1 MSIDASLIAYAV
13 RYNDLLAIQQ
23 SGISRDHFVDEW
35 RSVWMYLTRMRRD
48 HDAIPTED
56 SLRSR
61 FPQLEDLPRVRRSE
75 LPMFVATIRQR
86 KKYIGFLEALRDASG
101 TSSPDDVDEAI
112 AALQGQL
119 NSLSYVHNGKS
130 HIVDLF
136 SPAISERMK
145 QEMRRRRSAE
155 YQGLP
160 SGLARFDTICGGL
173 HKQRMVTVIGRS
185 GIGKSWI
192 DLFFVTKA
200 VIAGATVMLYPLE
213 MNLFETATRL
223 YTIFTQDMFGP
234 SRALKN
240 LDLTAGRISTAKVAR
255 FTSLLEDRFKGQLYV
270 ADVSSLADPY
280 TNERIEA
287 EVEIHKPDMFW
298 VDYIT
303 LLKHLGK
310 EEGYAAVMKL
320 SNGIKTTA
328 MRRNVIGGA
337 SAQVNREALKVSAFL
352 PRLEHIAYGDS
363 IGQDSDQ
370 VFSLNRSRG
379 DLYYALV
386 KNRHGP
392 EIGKTRVHFD
402 PDRGIIREHQDQDDE
417 GDEDS

>member
-1 MSIDASLIAYAV
+1 MTIDASLISYIV
-13 RYNDLLAIQQ
+13 KYDDLLGVQKY
-23 SGISRDHFVDEW
+23 GISKDHFVDEW
-35 RSVWMYLTRMRRD
+35 RTVFTYLTRMRRE
-48 HDAIPTED
+48 HDAVPSADT
-56 SLRSR
+56 LAAR
-61 FPQLEDLPRVRRSE
+61 FPDLEDLPRVRRSE
-75 LPMFVATIRQR
+75 LPMFVSTIRQR
-86 KKYIGFLEALRDASG
+86 KKYINFLESLREASG
-101 TSSPDDVDEAI
+101 TTSPEQVDEAI
-112 AALQGQL
+112 ANLQGQL
-119 NSLSYVHNGKS
+119 NTLSYVDSAQS
-130 HIVDLF
+130 HLVDLF
-136 SPAISERMK
+136 SPEVSKRLRLEMK
-145 QEMRRRRSAE
+145 RRKTAE
-155 YQGLP
+155 FQGLP
-160 SGLARFDTICGGL
+160 TGLGRFDATCGGL
-173 HKQRMVTVIGRS
+173 HKQRMITVIGRS

-200 VIAGATVMLYPLE
+200 VMSGAKVMLYPLE
-213 MNLFETATRL
+213 MTLFETATRL

-234 SRALKN
+234 TRALKN

-255 FTSLLEDRFKGQLYV
+255 FTAMLEDRFKGQLYV

-310 EEGYAAVMKL
+310 EEGYAAVQKL

-337 SAQVNREALKVSAFL
+337 SAQVNREALKTRAFL
-352 PRLEHIAYGDS
+352 PRLEHIMYGDS

-370 VFSLNRSRG
+370 VFSLNKSGG
-379 DLYYALV
+379 DLYYAVV

-392 EIGKTRVHFD
+392 EIGKTKVQFL
-402 PDRGIIREHQDQDDE
+402 PNEGVIREYRDQDDE
-417 GDEDS
+417 DEDD

>member
-1 MSIDASLIAYAV
+1 MTIDASLISYIV
-13 RYNDLLAIQQ
+13 RYNDLLGVQQ
-23 SGISRDHFVDEW
+23 HGISKDHFVDEW
-35 RSVWMYLTRMRRD
+35 RTVWMFLTRMHRE
-48 HDAIPTED
+48 HDTVPTE
-56 SLRSR
+56 STLRSR
-61 FPQLEDLPRVRRSE
+61 FPDMEDLPRVRRAE
-75 LPMFVATIRQR
+75 LPMFIATVRQR

-101 TSSPDDVDEAI
+101 TSVPEDVDVAI
-112 AALQGQL
+112 ATLQGEL
-119 NSLSYVHNGKS
+119 NQLSYVNHGKS
-130 HIVDLF
+130 HLVDLF
-136 SPAISERMK
+136 SPDISKRLSAEMK
-145 QEMRRRRSAE
+145 RRRTAQS
-155 YQGLP
+155 QGMP
-160 SGLARFDTICGGL
+160 TGLDRFDTICGGL

-192 DLFFVTKA
+192 DLYFVTKA
-200 VIAGATVMLYPLE
+200 VMSGATVMLYPLE

-234 SRALKN
+234 TRALRN

-303 LLKHLGK
+303 LLKNLGN

-328 MRRNVIGGA
+328 MRRNVVGGA
-337 SAQVNREALKVSAFL
+337 SAQVNREALKTRTFL
-352 PRLEHIAYGDS
+352 PRLEHIMYGDS

-370 VFSLNRSRG
+370 VFSLNRARS

-392 EIGKTRVHFD
+392 EIGKTRVQFD
-402 PDRGIIREHQDQDDE
+402 PDRGIIREYAEQD
-417 GDEDS
+417 GDEDDD